1 MESGLGINLTTVAE
15 FMSAAQGNY
24 RNALYIRCSNCA
36 YSRESHCGDFLFI
49 SGPEGAP
56 ILFPVSDAEQ
66 FFGYTIDPTDCS
78 ATISNQDFLRLY
90 YKWIVLHTK
99 SDGPCPFHQIL
110 CHTNKEGAW

>member
-56 ILFPVSDAEQ
+56 ILFPISDAEQ

-90 YKWIVLHTK
+90 YKWIALHTEY
-99 SDGPCPFHQIL
+99 DGPCPFHQIL
-110 CHTNKEGAW
+110 CHTNQALR